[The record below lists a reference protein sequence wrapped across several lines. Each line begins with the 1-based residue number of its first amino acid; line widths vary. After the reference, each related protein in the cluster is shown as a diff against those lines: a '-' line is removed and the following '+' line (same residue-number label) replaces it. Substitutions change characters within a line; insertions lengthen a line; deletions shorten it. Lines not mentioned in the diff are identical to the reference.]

1 MLVMRATVGKR
12 WRNEP
17 SDSSASATSTSPW
30 PSRAFEP
37 KARALPPM
45 MAVGSSPASAR
56 MTAIIVV
63 VVVLPWLPAT
73 ATPSLTRISSPS
85 ISARGMTGMLRARAA
100 ATSGLSART
109 ALEMTTTSAW
119 ATFSGRWP
127 NDEARAQRPQPSGH
141 VALAQVRA
149 RHRIPEVEQHLGDA
163 RHADPADPHE
173 MDGDVS
179 LAEHQRPFN
188 TARAALIA

>member
-1 MLVMRATVGKR
+1 MLVMTATVGNR

-17 SDSSASATSTSPW
+17 SDSSASATRISPW
-30 PSRAFEP
+30 PSRAFDP

-45 MAVGSSPASAR
+45 IAVGSSPASAR

-85 ISARGMTGMLRARAA
+85 ISARGMTGMPRARAA

-109 ALEMTTTSAW
+109 ALEMTTTSAC

-127 NDEARAQRPQPSGH
+127 NESRAPS
-141 VALAQVRA
+141 VPRRRVT
-149 RHRIPEVEQHLGDA
+149 
-163 RHADPADPHE
+163 
-173 MDGDVS
+173 S
-179 LAEHQRPFN
+179 LSRRSEPD
-188 TARAALIA
+188 TG